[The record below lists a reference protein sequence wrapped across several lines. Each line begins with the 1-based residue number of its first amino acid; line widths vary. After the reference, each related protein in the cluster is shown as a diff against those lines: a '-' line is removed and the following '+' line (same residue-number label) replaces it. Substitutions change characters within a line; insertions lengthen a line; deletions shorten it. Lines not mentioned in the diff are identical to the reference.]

1 MVSDL
6 IYMICNTRQS
16 YQQDPSLVPAI
27 AIPLSN
33 NRLLLN
39 DYIILPETP
48 CTLMIGNS
56 RTTNCVF
63 LSTIIKENK
72 DSEVIC
78 LIWMIID

>member
-6 IYMICNTRQS
+6 IYMIGNTRQS
-16 YQQDPSLVPAI
+16 YQQDPSLIPAI

-48 CTLMIGNS
+48 CTLMMGNS
-56 RTTNCVF
+56 KTTNCVF

-78 LIWMIID
+78 LI

>member
-6 IYMICNTRQS
+6 IYMIGNTRQS

-48 CTLMIGNS
+48 CTLMMGNS
-56 RTTNCVF
+56 KTTNCVF
-63 LSTIIKENK
+63 LSTIIIENK

-78 LIWMIID
+78 LI

>member
-6 IYMICNTRQS
+6 IYMIGNTRQS

-39 DYIILPETP
+39 DHIILPETP
-48 CTLMIGNS
+48 CTLIMGNS
-56 RTTNCVF
+56 KTTNCVF

-78 LIWMIID
+78 LI

>member
-6 IYMICNTRQS
+6 IYMIGNTRQS

-48 CTLMIGNS
+48 CTLMMGNS
-56 RTTNCVF
+56 KITNCVF

-78 LIWMIID
+78 LI